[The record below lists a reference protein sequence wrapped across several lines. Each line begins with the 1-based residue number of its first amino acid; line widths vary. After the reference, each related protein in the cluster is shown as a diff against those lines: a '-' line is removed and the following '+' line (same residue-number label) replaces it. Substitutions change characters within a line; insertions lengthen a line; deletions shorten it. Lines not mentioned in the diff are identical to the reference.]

1 MPALMNRR
9 HRYIVV
15 EGPIGAGKTSLARLL
30 AEHTGAQILLEQPSD
45 NPFLA
50 SFYQE
55 PRRWALATQ
64 LFFLFQRVNQLSGL
78 KQLDLFEQPTVA
90 DFLFEKDP
98 LFASLNLSDDE
109 LTLYQRIYGHL
120 APQVPVPDLVIYLQA
135 PVEALFARVR
145 RRGAA
150 FERGISEEYLVRL
163 SQAYT
168 RFFHDY
174 TGAPLLIVNSA
185 NLNFVDRPDD
195 FALLLRRINE
205 MRGAREFFSLGA

>member
-1 MPALMNRR
+1 MAASR

-15 EGPIGAGKTSLARLL
+15 EGPIGVGKSSLARLL
-30 AEHTGAQILLEQPSD
+30 AEHTGADTLLEQPAD

-64 LFFLFQRVNQLSGL
+64 LFFLFQRVNQLAGL
-78 KQLDLFEQPTVA
+78 KQLDLFERPTVA

-98 LFASLNLSDDE
+98 LFAALNLADE
-109 LTLYQRIYGHL
+109 ELSLYQRIYAHL

-135 PVEALFARVR
+135 PVETLAARVR
-145 RRGAA
+145 RRGTA
-150 FERGISEEYLVRL
+150 FERGITDEYLARL

-174 TGAPLLIVNSA
+174 TAAPLLMVNSA
-185 NLNFVDRPDD
+185 NLNFVDRPAD
-195 FALLLRRINE
+195 FALLLRRITE
-205 MRGAREFFSLGA
+205 MRGPREFFSLG